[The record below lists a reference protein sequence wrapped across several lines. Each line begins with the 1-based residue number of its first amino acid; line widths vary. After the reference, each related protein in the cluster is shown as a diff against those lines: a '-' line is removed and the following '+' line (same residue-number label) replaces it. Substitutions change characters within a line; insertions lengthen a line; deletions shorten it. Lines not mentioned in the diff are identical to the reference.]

1 MADSNNFLLD
11 TGILLHYA
19 RASQLGHSI
28 EQRYGFTKSNF
39 KPLVCV
45 VTIGEIQ
52 AIANRC
58 QWGKQKLDTLQRIIN
73 NLVRIDISHEE
84 VINAFAKIRSFA
96 VGSGFSIGDND
107 QWIAATS
114 QVINATLL
122 TTDKDFD
129 PLHDSNF
136 INRIY
141 IDQSN
146 FNL

>member
-84 VINAFAKIRSFA
+84 VINAFAKIRSFQ
-96 VGSGFSIGDND
+96 FSIICICAIKLNTFYYRTCFLCPFTN
-107 QWIAATS
+107 I
-114 QVINATLL
+114 I
-122 TTDKDFD
+122 
-129 PLHDSNF
+129 
-136 INRIY
+136 
-141 IDQSN
+141 
-146 FNL
+146 